1 MKKEHV
7 IKVQNKKTVSL
18 DRFIKSLK
26 LFKKGLKEQG
36 YNTKNL
42 PVFIGDIT
50 DDFNVTDDFNKY
62 KGMDLITMVKVNF
75 KETKHIV
82 VLKGV

>member
-26 LFKKGLKEQG
+26 RFKKSLKEQG

-50 DDFNVTDDFNKY
+50 DDFNVTDDFNK
-62 KGMDLITMVKVNF
+62 MLQLIKIM
-75 KETKHIV
+75 I
-82 VLKGV
+82 LSCLSR